1 MQLLSVAPASVMHK
15 LEELEQQAAR
25 EDSGVLEKATRS
37 TNATAVRNGGQLWKE
52 QAAKEPDLASVFA
65 LGPFPTRVT
74 HHGLFVDAAE
84 AGTGRLAHGR
94 TVRGA
99 MARQIS
105 TEIVLTDALAPRPC
119 RSAGFDQ

>member
-52 QAAKEPDLASVFA
+52 QAAKD
-65 LGPFPTRVT
+65 RV
-74 HHGLFVDAAE
+74 
-84 AGTGRLAHGR
+84 R
-94 TVRGA
+94 
-99 MARQIS
+99 S
-105 TEIVLTDALAPRPC
+105 RPVPYE
-119 RSAGFDQ
+119 GNPPWIIW